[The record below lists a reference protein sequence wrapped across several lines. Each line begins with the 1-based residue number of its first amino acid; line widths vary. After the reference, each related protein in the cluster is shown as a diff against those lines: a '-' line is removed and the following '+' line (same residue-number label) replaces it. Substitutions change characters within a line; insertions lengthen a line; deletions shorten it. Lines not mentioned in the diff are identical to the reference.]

1 MSRPQD
7 CNTEA
12 RLGASVKGT
21 RVYCSCGERAH
32 INKTNNL
39 STNVADVYCSCPS
52 CGHRFVMFRAFSH
65 TLSPSALTTEALTM
79 AIIRSVTP
87 SVRRSLQQQLSLF

>member
-1 MSRPQD
+1 MR
-7 CNTEA
+7 
-12 RLGASVKGT
+12 ASVDGT
-21 RVYCSCGERAH
+21 RILCGCGKKA
-32 INKTNNL
+32 IIQKTNRL
-39 STNVADVYCSCPS
+39 STNVSDIYCHCS